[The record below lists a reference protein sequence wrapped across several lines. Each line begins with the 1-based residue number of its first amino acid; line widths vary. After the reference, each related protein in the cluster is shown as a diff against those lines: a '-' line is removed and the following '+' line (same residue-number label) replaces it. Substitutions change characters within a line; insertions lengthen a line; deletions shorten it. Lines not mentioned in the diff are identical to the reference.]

1 MFTSMQKP
9 VTATV
14 QVTLDK
20 DATKLDQIKVKA
32 ITNLLLGS
40 VTGLTAENIA
50 ITDTNGNTYHS
61 IMDAEDEM
69 LQRLEENDKYM
80 TTKVNQQ
87 LDRLCCNC

>member
-14 QVTLDK
+14 QITLAK
-20 DATKLDQIKVKA
+20 DATKLDQLKVKA

-69 LQRLEENDKYM
+69 LQRLEEMINI
-80 TTKVNQQ
+80 
-87 LDRLCCNC
+87 